1 MWHGCIIFKLTQ
13 KDISGNLLNLS
24 SDFLNE
30 RKQQVVLYG
39 KFSIWKKVNAEVPQG
54 SIVDPLWLLV
64 YINHLTEGL
73 SSNAKIFA
81 GDTSLSSVIHDI

>member
-30 RKQQVVLYG
+30 RVVLNG
-39 KFSIWKKVNAEVPQG
+39 KFSIWKKVNAGVPQG
-54 SIVDPLWLLV
+54 SIVDPLWLLI

-81 GDTSLSSVIHDI
+81 GDTSLFSVIHDI